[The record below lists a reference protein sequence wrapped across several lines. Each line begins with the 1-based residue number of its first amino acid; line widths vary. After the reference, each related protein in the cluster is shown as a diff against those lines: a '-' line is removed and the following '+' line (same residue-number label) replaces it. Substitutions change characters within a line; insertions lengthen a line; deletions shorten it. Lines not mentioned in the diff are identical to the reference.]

1 MVVVRSRL
9 KTKFGFGT
17 GCSTKS
23 YLTKIDKLRVGRIM
37 ETTNQPNSKSE
48 VQAKTLFDKLPST
61 VNASQFEKIE
71 SLPSIFANS
80 LANMPAQAADTANS
94 AMARFFRSQF
104 IKTLGVLKHGCI
116 TLIDPIGQVVLGD
129 EQSDLRCTIRIA
141 DLKSYTQ
148 IAMSGVNGSAQAYID
163 GLWATDN
170 LSELIRI
177 FVRNRS
183 VLQEMDSG
191 LTRFAQFVYRRW
203 HARNK
208 NTKQGSKRNI
218 AAHYDLGNEFF
229 RLFLDERMMY
239 SSALYLEGD
248 DLQTAA
254 DRKLQRICDALE
266 LTEKDQVIEIGSGW
280 GGFACYAAQQTGC
293 RVTTVT
299 ISQEQFNEAQAK
311 AQRLGLEHL
320 VEVNLQDYRD
330 ITGEYDKLVSI
341 EMIEAI
347 GHQYLNTYFNKI
359 NHLLKKDGKA
369 LIQAIVIDDAEY
381 EGALKRVDFIKR
393 YIFPGGFMPC
403 YSVINDFAAKN
414 RLMLEDLH
422 DMGLSYAQTLR
433 DWRKRFYDQIETIS
447 TQGYDKS
454 FQRMWEFY
462 LCYCEGA
469 FDERATSVG
478 QILFRKQANT

>member
-1 MVVVRSRL
+1 MKNTESSL
-9 KTKFGFGT
+9 KQ
-17 GCSTKS
+17 SM
-23 YLTKIDKLRVGRIM
+23 ID
-37 ETTNQPNSKSE
+37 Q
-48 VQAKTLFDKLPST
+48 LPS
-61 VNASQFEKIE
+61 VINASQFGKIE
-71 SLPSIFANS
+71 SLPSLFANS
-80 LANMPAQAADTANS
+80 IAAMPGHAADSANS
-94 AMARFFRSQF
+94 ALAKFFRSQF
-104 IKTLGVLKHGCI
+104 IKKLSILEHGNI
-116 TLIDPIGQVVLGD
+116 TLCDPLGELQLGD
-129 EQSDLRCTIRIA
+129 LDSDLKCKLYIG
-141 DLKSYTQ
+141 DLRSYTHV
-148 IAMSGVNGSAQAYID
+148 ALSGVNGSAQAYID
-163 GLWATDN
+163 GLWSVDN

-177 FVRNRS
+177 FVRNRN
-183 VLQEMDSG
+183 LLEKMDSG
-191 LTRFAQFVYRRW
+191 LTCFAQFIYRRW

-208 NTKQGSKRNI
+208 NTKEGSKRNI
-218 AAHYDLGNEFF
+218 AAHYNLGNDFF

-248 DLQTAA
+248 DLQTAS

-266 LTEKDQVIEIGSGW
+266 LSEQDHVVEIGSGW
-280 GGFACYAAQQTGC
+280 GGFACYAAKNTGC

-299 ISQEQFNEAQAK
+299 ISQEQFNEATAM
-311 AQRLGLEHL
+311 AEVLGLSQL
-320 VEVNLQDYRD
+320 VEVRLEDYRD
-330 ITGEYDKLVSI
+330 ITGQYDKLVSI

-359 NHLLKKDGKA
+359 NQLLKVDGKA

-381 EGALKRVDFIKR
+381 EAALKRVDFIKR

-433 DWRKRFYDQIETIS
+433 DWRKGFYNQIETI
-447 TQGYDKS
+447 TQQGYDRS

-478 QILFRKQANT
+478 QILFLSLIHI